1 MANLMAATPERADA
15 AEESGDLDSAF
26 RMWLEISSKSQ
37 TSKSYFQLARLA
49 LTLRKWQA
57 AETALLRI
65 LEINPNLP
73 LALGMLGALFLNR
86 TDGGRA
92 NNLEAAKTWLLR
104 SIETAKTAPTLCLL
118 GTVYSH
124 LSEKAKAQ
132 EAWWTAIEVDGQY
145 EEAYFNLGILAAKDG
160 NSERAENLLAKAIQI
175 DPEYFSAHGRLAKL
189 LRKQGRY
196 PEAEREFRRCVE
208 IDPSHYLSRLYLAS
222 VLAVLGRQVEAEYQF
237 RKAIAIR
244 PGKAVGMKLFASYLE
259 SLSRK
264 DEADKLRARLA
275 AMN

>member
-1 MANLMAATPERADA
+1 MAATPERAEE
-15 AEESGDLDSAF
+15 AEKSGDLDSAF
-26 RMWLEISSKSQ
+26 RLWLEISSKAQ
-37 TSKSYFQLARLA
+37 TPKSYFQLARLA
-49 LTLRKWQA
+49 LTLRKWQT

-65 LEINPNLP
+65 LEISPNLP

-86 TDGGRA
+86 TDGDRA
-92 NNLEAAKTWLLR
+92 NNLEAAKMWLLR

-124 LSEKAKAQ
+124 LREKEKAK
-132 EAWWTAIEVDGQY
+132 EAWRTAIEVDEQY
-145 EEAYFNLGILAAKDG
+145 EEAYFNLGVLAAKDG
-160 NSERAENLLAKAIQI
+160 DFERAEGLLMKAIQI
-175 DPEYFSAHGRLAKL
+175 DPGYFRAHGRLATV
-189 LRKQGRY
+189 LRKQKRY

-208 IDPSHYLSRLYLAS
+208 INPSHYLSRLYLAS
-222 VLAVLGRQVEAEYQF
+222 VLAVLGDEVEAEHQF

-244 PGKAVGMKLFASYLE
+244 PGKAVGIKLFANYLE

-264 DEADKLRARLA
+264 DEADKLRTQLS